1 MLRALLIPACLAFCA
16 STPLVAQDVIE
27 PHRITVEM
35 VRGIRSST
43 ELPTEELIAARR
55 ALAAGQRISTAQLR
69 QLADIGDGFAALRF
83 AQWLDRQGDRVPA
96 ADVAHY
102 YGVAAA
108 TGRGGA
114 IANLIKALDRI
125 PADELGP
132 RRANVFKNVILTYA
146 RAGNSYAIDAVF
158 RYHSQST
165 PFGPLDDELAR
176 IVERAGGDAAAE
188 LALQLAV
195 ILLRDPAMTE
205 DDLEQVDWHLQTALT
220 SSSLTTQVTAQ
231 NLIPVLNDA
240 RRGLET
246 ARLEVTQ

>member
-1 MLRALLIPACLAFCA
+1 MLRALMIPVCLTFCA
-16 STPLVAQDVIE
+16 SAPLVAQESIE

-55 ALAAGQRISTAQLR
+55 ALAAGQRISTVKLR
-69 QLADIGDGFAALRF
+69 TLADIGDGFAALRF
-83 AQWLDRQGDRVPA
+83 AQWLDRQGDSVPA
-96 ADVAHY
+96 SDVAHY
-102 YGVAAA
+102 YGMAAA

-125 PADELGP
+125 PEGELGP
-132 RRANVFKNVILTYA
+132 RRLNVFKNVILTYA
-146 RAGNSYAIDAVF
+146 RAGNSHAIDAVF
-158 RYHSQST
+158 RYHTQGA
-165 PFGPLDDELAR
+165 PFGPLDNELAR

-195 ILLRDPAMTE
+195 ILLRAPVKTE
-205 DDLEQVDWHLQTALT
+205 ADLDEADGLLQTALT

-240 RRGLET
+240 RRGLEP
-246 ARLEVTQ
+246 ARLEITQ